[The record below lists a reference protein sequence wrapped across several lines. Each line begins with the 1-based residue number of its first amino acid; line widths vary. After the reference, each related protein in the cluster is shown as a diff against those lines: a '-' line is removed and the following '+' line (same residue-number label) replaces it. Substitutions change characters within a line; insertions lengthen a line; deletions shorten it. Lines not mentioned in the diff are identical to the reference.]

1 MSKKLKRD
9 RTKTITLYPFRPDEN
24 LKLHKAI
31 ARKLMD
37 QFDEQL
43 EDVNRAA
50 LEQGND
56 QGRYI
61 DELRIQEY
69 CIELLADELHD
80 MLATL
85 DGPPPPQTISVKVE
99 VDT

>member
-1 MSKKLKRD
+1 MRKKLKRD
-9 RTKTITLYPFRPDEN
+9 RTKTITLYPYRPDPNE
-24 LKLHKAI
+24 KLHKAI
-31 ARKLMD
+31 ARKLLD

-50 LEQGND
+50 LEQKD
-56 QGRYI
+56 AQGRYI
-61 DELRIQEY
+61 DELRIQEI

-85 DGPPPPQTISVKVE
+85 DGPPPQTISVKVE
-99 VDT
+99 V